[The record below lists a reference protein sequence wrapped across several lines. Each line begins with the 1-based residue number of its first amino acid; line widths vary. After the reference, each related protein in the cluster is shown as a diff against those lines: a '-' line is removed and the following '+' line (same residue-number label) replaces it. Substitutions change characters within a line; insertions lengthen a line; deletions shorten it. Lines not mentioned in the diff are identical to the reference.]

1 MSTPHDHDMLTDM
14 PKTDLVSAG
23 NSAMGRV
30 LLTGTIL
37 HEAIHVRKLIVVLL
51 VHRQFHNPADHFRE
65 LLPDEVREE
74 REPHVGARRHPRRR
88 PGVSVHDPARTRH
101 PVRLGV
107 VGLVQRSP

>member
-1 MSTPHDHDMLTDM
+1 
-14 PKTDLVSAG
+14 
-23 NSAMGRV
+23 MGRV

-51 VHRQFHNPADHFRE
+51 VHRQLNNSADHFRE

-74 REPHVGARRHPRRR
+74 RVPHVGARRHARRC
-88 PGVSVHDPARTRH
+88 PGVSIHHPARTRH
-101 PVRLGV
+101 PVRLRV